1 MSTGSLQNRIDEAG
15 GALRMLRGSQ
25 LGPYV
30 FPVRSEFS
38 NWRDEQRA
46 WREGVALLDL
56 SLHMTDLYIEGPD
69 AYRLIG
75 DFGANSLRGFGAGK
89 AKQYI
94 ACASNGYL
102 IGDMILFG
110 LSDRVVNIVGRPTV
124 ASWLAYNAQAGKYDV
139 RVEWDERA
147 VSNSS
152 PRRKFRYQIQG
163 PHAWKLIEKLNGKPF
178 EKLRLFQT
186 TVIRI
191 AGREYP
197 FLRHGMGGAPG
208 GEISG
213 PYEMG
218 DQVAAAILQAG
229 EEFGMRQVGGRAY
242 GSSVVDSGWIPCPLP
257 AVYSGLEMQP
267 YREWLS
273 AGSYE
278 GIASLGGSFVSERIE
293 DYYFTP
299 WDLDYGRLVQFDH
312 DYMGRE
318 ALEKLASGAHRKK
331 VSIVWNADDV
341 AKIYRSQMQPRDN
354 GKYMEAP
361 LAHYASY
368 PYDQVLNT
376 KGDRVGVS
384 TYVGFLAPD
393 HAWVSLAVVDPEW
406 AQPGTELS
414 VLWGEPN
421 GGSHRPMVERHVQMP
436 VRGTVAVWPFSE
448 LARKEYRVKQ

>member
-1 MSTGSLQNRIDEAG
+1 M
-15 GALRMLRGSQ
+15 
-25 LGPYV
+25 
-30 FPVRSEFS
+30 
-38 NWRDEQRA
+38 
-46 WREGVALLDL
+46 DL

-69 AYRLIG
+69 AYRLIA
-75 DFGANSLRGFGAGK
+75 DFGANSFSGFGAGK

-94 ACASNGYL
+94 ACAPNGCL

-110 LSDRVVNIVGRPTV
+110 LSDTLVNIVGRPTV
-124 ASWLAYNAQAGKYDV
+124 ASWLEYNAQVGKYKV
-139 RVEWDERA
+139 RVEWDERT
-147 VSNSS
+147 VSNSK
-152 PRRKFRYQIQG
+152 PRRTFRYQIQG
-163 PHAWKLIEKLNGKPF
+163 PHAWQLIEKLNGRALG
-178 EKLRLFQT
+178 KLKLFQT
-186 TVIRI
+186 GVIRI

-197 FLRHGMGGAPG
+197 FLKHGMGGAPG
-208 GEISG
+208 GEITG
-213 PYEMG
+213 PQQQGAEV
-218 DQVAAAILQAG
+218 QAAILAAG
-229 EEFGMRQVGGRAY
+229 REFEIRQVGGRAY

-257 AVYSGLEMQP
+257 AIYSGSQMQS

-273 AGSYE
+273 SNSYE

-312 DYMGRE
+312 DFVGRD
-318 ALEKLASGAHRKK
+318 ALEKLATGPHRRK
-331 VSIVWNADDV
+331 VSVVWNADDV
-341 AKIYRSQMQPRDN
+341 ASIYRSQMQPGRN

-368 PYDQVLNT
+368 PYDQVLNS

-393 HAWVSLAVVDPEW
+393 SAWVSLAVVDPEW
-406 AQPGTELS
+406 SQAGTELT

-448 LARKEYRVKQ
+448 LARKEYRVKC

>member
-1 MSTGSLQNRIDEAG
+1 
-15 GALRMLRGSQ
+15 
-25 LGPYV
+25 
-30 FPVRSEFS
+30 
-38 NWRDEQRA
+38 
-46 WREGVALLDL
+46 
-56 SLHMTDLYIEGPD
+56 MTDLYIEGPD

-213 PYEMG
+213 PYG
-218 DQVAAAILQAG
+218 I
-229 EEFGMRQVGGRAY
+229 EETR
-242 GSSVVDSGWIPCPLP
+242 LP
-257 AVYSGLEMQP
+257 RRYCKPA
-267 YREWLS
+267 R
-273 AGSYE
+273 
-278 GIASLGGSFVSERIE
+278 
-293 DYYFTP
+293 
-299 WDLDYGRLVQFDH
+299 
-312 DYMGRE
+312 
-318 ALEKLASGAHRKK
+318 
-331 VSIVWNADDV
+331 
-341 AKIYRSQMQPRDN
+341 
-354 GKYMEAP
+354 
-361 LAHYASY
+361 
-368 PYDQVLNT
+368 
-376 KGDRVGVS
+376 
-384 TYVGFLAPD
+384 
-393 HAWVSLAVVDPEW
+393 SLA
-406 AQPGTELS
+406 
-414 VLWGEPN
+414 
-421 GGSHRPMVERHVQMP
+421 
-436 VRGTVAVWPFSE
+436 
-448 LARKEYRVKQ
+448 